1 MLYLFFQFNM
11 RPYNFKRYFEI
22 IQVII
27 LVFFLFIFSC
37 SHNSEKEETRTVFR
51 YNESHGITS
60 LDPAYARNQVLIW
73 PVNQLFCGLV
83 QLGDSL
89 SIKPC
94 IAKSWEILEG
104 GKCYR
109 FYLRNDVY
117 FHDHKLFKDGKGRRV
132 VASDFVYSLNRI
144 IDPKIASPGTWIFNN
159 VDQARANT
167 TNGFTAPNDTVFEIY
182 LKQPFPAFL
191 GILTMPY
198 CFVVPH
204 EVVDKYKDDFSR
216 IPVGTGPFQFKL
228 WKDGEK
234 LVFVKNQNYFE
245 KDSSGVALP
254 YLDAVAITFVNDK
267 QSEFL
272 EFMKGNLDFLNGVH
286 KAYKDDLITRAGN
299 LNPEYK
305 DEILMLKTEYL
316 NTEYLGFLM
325 DTAKDASK
333 SSPVRIKA
341 VRQAI
346 NYGFDRAKMMKYL
359 RNNLGTPALKGFIP
373 KGLPSYTES
382 IEGYRY
388 DQDYA
393 RELLR
398 DAGYPNGEGL
408 FPIIL
413 TTTSDYL
420 DLCEYIQHELSILG
434 IKIEIEVSTQA
445 TYRSNLADSR
455 LAFFRGSWI
464 ADYPDAENYLA
475 LFYSPNFCPAGPN
488 YTHFKN
494 EAYDKLYEKAMLEID
509 HTIRRQY
516 YQKMN
521 QIILDEAAVVPL
533 FYDQVVR
540 FTHKNVEGLKSNP
553 LNLLVLKKVH
563 KKGN

>member
-1 MLYLFFQFNM
+1 MRSNNPKKNLRAILFTFS
-11 RPYNFKRYFEI
+11 
-22 IQVII
+22 I
-27 LVFFLFIFSC
+27 LLFSC
-37 SHNSEKEETRTVFR
+37 SNKSEKEETRTVFR
-51 YNESHGITS
+51 YNESQGITS
-60 LDPAYARNQVLIW
+60 LDPAYARNQVIIW

-94 IAKSWEILEG
+94 IAKSWEIMED

-109 FYLRNDVY
+109 FYLRDDVY
-117 FHDHKLFKDGKGRRV
+117 FHDHELFKEGKGRRV

-159 VDQARANT
+159 VDKEHPNT
-167 TNGFTAPNDTVFEIY
+167 SSGFCAPNDTVFEIY

-198 CFVVPH
+198 CFVVPQ
-204 EVVDKYKDDFSR
+204 EVVDEYGDDFGR
-216 IPVGTGPFQFKL
+216 NPIGTGPFQFKL

-234 LVFVKNQNYFE
+234 LVFIKNPHYFE
-245 KDSSGVALP
+245 KDGNGNTLP

-272 EFMKGNLDFLNGVH
+272 EFMKGNLDFLNSVN

-299 LNPEYK
+299 LNPEYDDK
-305 DEILMLKTEYL
+305 IIMMKTEYL
-316 NTEYLGFLM
+316 NTEYLGFLL
-325 DTAKDASK
+325 DTSKEASK
-333 SSPVRIKA
+333 LSPVGLKA

-346 NYGFDRAKMMKYL
+346 NFGFDRAKMMKYL
-359 RNNLGTPALKGFIP
+359 RNNIGVPALKGFIP

-382 IEGYRY
+382 IDGYRY
-388 DQDYA
+388 DPDYA
-393 RELLR
+393 RKLLR

-408 FPIIL
+408 STINL

-420 DLCEYIQHELSILG
+420 DLCEYIQHELSLIG

-455 LAFFRGSWI
+455 LSFFRGSWI

-494 EAYDKLYEKAMLEID
+494 EEFDRLYEKAMLEINEN
-509 HTIRRQY
+509 IRQEYYRQ
-516 YQKMN
+516 MN
-521 QIILDEAAVVPL
+521 QIILDEAVVVPL

-540 FTHKNVEGLKSNP
+540 FTHKNIEGLGSNP
-553 LNLLVLKKVH
+553 LNLLVLKNV
-563 KKGN
+563 KKTSK

>member
-1 MLYLFFQFNM
+1 MGNCNL
-11 RPYNFKRYFEI
+11 KRYLKLTTALLSTVF
-22 IQVII
+22 I
-27 LVFFLFIFSC
+27 LLCGC
-37 SHNSEKEETRTVFR
+37 SHKSEKEETRTVFR
-51 YNESHGITS
+51 YNESQGITS

-89 SIKPC
+89 NIKPC
-94 IAKSWEILEG
+94 IAKSWEILEN

-109 FYLRNDVY
+109 FYLRDDVY
-117 FHDHKLFKDGKGRRV
+117 FLDHVLFQDGKGRRV

-144 IDPKIASPGTWIFNN
+144 IDPKIASPGKWIFNN
-159 VDQARANT
+159 IDKDRENT
-167 TNGFTAPNDTVFEIY
+167 TNGFSAPNDTVFEIY
-182 LKQPFPAFL
+182 LKQSFPAFI

-198 CFVVPH
+198 CFVVPQ
-204 EVVDKYKDDFSR
+204 EVVNEFGDDFGR
-216 IPVGTGPFQFKL
+216 NPVGTGPFQFKL

-245 KDSSGVALP
+245 KDSSGIALP

-272 EFMKGNLDFLNGVH
+272 EFMKGNLDFLNSVH

-305 DEILMLKTEYL
+305 DEIFMMKTEYL

-325 DTAKDASK
+325 DTAKEASK
-333 SSPVRIKA
+333 SSPVRIKE

-346 NYGFDRAKMMKYL
+346 NYGFDRVKMMKYL
-359 RNNLGTPALKGFIP
+359 RNNIGTPALKGFIP

-398 DAGYPNGEGL
+398 NAGYPNGEGL
-408 FPIIL
+408 SPIVL

-420 DLCEYIQHELSILG
+420 DLCEYIQHELSVLG

-455 LAFFRGSWI
+455 LDFFRGSWI

-494 EAYDKLYEKAMLEID
+494 DEFDKLYEKAMLEID
-509 HTIRRQY
+509 DNIRREH
-516 YQKMN
+516 YQQMN
-521 QIILDEAAVVPL
+521 QIFVDEAVIVPL

-540 FTHKNVEGLKSNP
+540 FTHKDIEGLGSNP
-553 LNLLVLKKVH
+553 LNLLVLKKV
-563 KKGN
+563 KKKVN